1 MKIEIYSKKGCD
13 QCKALKNYLT
23 NEGYEYIEKDVSSPE
38 NLQVLIELGIMSLPV
53 MVVEDMQTLIGFD
66 KKRVQSTL
74 EMVEK
79 AIANGV
85 VEKAIANGEGK

>member
-13 QCKALKNYLT
+13 QCIALKSYLT
-23 NEGYEYIEKDVSSPE
+23 KEGYNYIEKDITEPE

-53 MVVEDMQTLIGFD
+53 MVVEDMQTLVGFD

-74 EMVEK
+74 EMVQNELTR
-79 AIANGV
+79 GE
-85 VEKAIANGEGK
+85 VE